1 MLKPEVAKGLAKFLS
16 ASSSSPG
23 DVLQPE
29 GVMPEVAEG
38 MLATSSSSRA
48 GELRPD
54 VMEVGAKA
62 EDVTGVREAGEVLEV
77 VVGEE
82 AYHMGQQTA
91 EHVADLGELEGVEL
105 KWTAEG
111 DFAKKE

>member
-1 MLKPEVAKGLAKFLS
+1 MR
-16 ASSSSPG
+16 
-23 DVLQPE
+23 E
-29 GVMPEVAEG
+29 GE
-38 MLATSSSSRA
+38 
-48 GELRPD
+48 
-54 VMEVGAKA
+54 
-62 EDVTGVREAGEVLEV
+62 EVLEV

-82 AYHMGQQTA
+82 VYLMGPQTA